1 MDKVTQEL
9 TQKVA
14 AYIEQTQPQLDRFIE
29 ARSDFVK
36 RATQAAGVLANRG
49 VIDARKVNE
58 FVDQVAENPAAV
70 WEFVEKLASAMPADA
85 LGEAVQSK
93 IASGQKL
100 DPFERMFF
108 GHGTENTGM
117 VD

>member
-14 AYIEQTQPQLDRFIE
+14 AYIEHTQPKLDRFTE
-29 ARSDFVK
+29 AHSEFVK

-49 VIDARKVNE
+49 VIDARTVNA
-58 FVDQVAENPAAV
+58 FIDKVAENPAEV
-70 WEFVEKLASAMPADA
+70 WAFVEKLASAMPADS

-93 IASGQKL
+93 MASGQKL
-100 DPFERMFF
+100 DPFERILF
-108 GHGTENTGM
+108 GHTAGNSGM